1 MFGAGAKR
9 RYAKRLVIP
18 HVSVIPHISVIPQLS
33 VIFIVHV
40 LPNVHVYVI
49 PHVSVISD
57 RRMCRLCVDHRLT
70 LDTITIFVYH
80 AR

>member
-1 MFGAGAKR
+1 MFGAGAKL
-9 RYAKRLVIP
+9 RYAKRRVIP
-18 HVSVIPHISVIPQLS
+18 HVSVIPHISVIPQVS

-40 LPNVHVYVI
+40 SPNIHVSVI

-57 RRMCRLCVDHRLT
+57 RHMCRLYVDHRLA
-70 LDTITIFVYH
+70 LDAITIFVYH